1 MKRFSYL
8 LFCTLFLFVAG
19 NAGAQKIESMESEL
33 KSSGDNNSGGNSEEW
48 FWVDLFFNIGFWP
61 TYGVLFGFEN
71 EPSARFVGF
80 NEYPYADAANG
91 LYLPVDESGR
101 RIRTQLTAH
110 IQNNE
115 DAVYGGYFQV
125 KFSPN
130 RYLTL
135 DVNHL
140 HLFETLEDQEY
151 DRFSI
156 SNFQMQVNRIRH
168 PKLHL
173 WWGGGVMLLSG
184 DQLYGGPAMSGGFTW
199 FFKRPLSLHAETQI
213 GLPNGVFARQHQV
226 RMQVHLDRFMIY
238 AGYQGFKAGSTGV
251 PNWSLGSGM
260 WF

>member
-1 MKRFSYL
+1 MKLFYYL
-8 LFCTLFLFVAG
+8 ILLTLFLLPTG
-19 NAGAQKIESMESEL
+19 MEAQKIESMESEL
-33 KSSGDNNSGGNSEEW
+33 KSSGDNNSGNSSEEW
-48 FWVDLFFNIGFWP
+48 FWFDLFFNIGFWP
-61 TYGVLFGFEN
+61 TYGLLFGFEN
-71 EPSARFVGF
+71 EPSARFVDF
-80 NEYPYADAANG
+80 NTYPYADGESG
-91 LYLPVDESGR
+91 LYLPLDEGGR

-115 DAVYGGYFQV
+115 DAVYGGYVQAR
-125 KFSPN
+125 FSPN

-140 HLFETLEDQEY
+140 YLFETLESQPD

-156 SNFQMQVNRIRH
+156 TNFNLQVNRIRH

-173 WWGGGVMLLSG
+173 WWGGGVMLLNG
-184 DQLYGGPAMSGGFTW
+184 DRLYGGPSMSGGFTW

-238 AGYQGFKAGSTGV
+238 AGYQGFKAGSVGV
-251 PNWSLGSGM
+251 PNWALGSGM